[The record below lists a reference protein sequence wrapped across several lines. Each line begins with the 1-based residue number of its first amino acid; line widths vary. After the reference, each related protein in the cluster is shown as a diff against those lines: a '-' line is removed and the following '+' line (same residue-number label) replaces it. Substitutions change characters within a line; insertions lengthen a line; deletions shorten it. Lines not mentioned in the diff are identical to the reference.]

1 MKLGWE
7 IIVQD
12 IAPSLRAVIARELIE
27 NYGLTQM
34 EAAKLMGIS
43 QPAISQYLRRIRGKN
58 EKIFSDGEITN
69 EVKRIA
75 ALIYDKK
82 NRDEINNEFIN
93 LCRQVAKKN
102 FNVTLF

>member
-12 IAPSLRAVIARELIE
+12 IAPSLRAVIARELTE
-27 NYGLTQM
+27 NYGLTQT

-82 NRDEINNEFIN
+82 NRDEINNEFTN
-93 LCRQVAKKN
+93 LCRQVAEKS
-102 FNVTLF
+102 FNVNLP